1 MEKKLHYQYVMLQ
14 CSFYAMS
21 ACFIGYMVPV
31 LQTQG
36 FNHTQIG
43 FFLALRALFS
53 VIFQPIIANVMDKFK
68 SVISFN
74 QLIAVMI
81 IISMMMTGVQILNP
95 GFFGMTFIFMMYGM
109 VTYGMVSFIDAMS
122 TLYFYKGQKIN
133 YPVAR
138 GAGSLSYAISAL
150 LVGLFVAPERILVT
164 QFFLF
169 FPLLFFILK
178 IDCVKGAD
186 ATHHESEN
194 QSFSYPALLRA
205 FPFFK
210 LFLIAIIFSFI
221 GKELSS
227 SFLIDVYRSLGGNNR
242 DYGLGTFLLAASEIP
257 AAIIFT
263 RLADRLGIYRLMLLS
278 FFFAFLRIFLIM
290 LAPNLLLLNIAQMMQ
305 MLGNGLFWAGNIQF
319 IRTILPAKD
328 AVKAQAAVGVCYL
341 GIGSGVGSLLSGV
354 ILEATNLTTLL
365 ATASFFSLIGFFILL
380 SGQKYERSA
389 DSLGQNQS
397 L

>member
-81 IISMMMTGVQILNP
+81 IISMMMTGIQILNP
-95 GFFGMTFIFMMYGM
+95 GFFGMTFIFMMYGI

-150 LVGLFVAPERILVT
+150 LIGLFVAPERILVA

-178 IDCVKGAD
+178 IDRVKGAD

-194 QSFSYPALLRA
+194 QSFSYPALLHA

-389 DSLGQNQS
+389 DSLGQNHS

>member
-1 MEKKLHYQYVMLQ
+1 M
-14 CSFYAMS
+14 
-21 ACFIGYMVPV
+21 
-31 LQTQG
+31 
-36 FNHTQIG
+36 
-43 FFLALRALFS
+43 
-53 VIFQPIIANVMDKFK
+53 
-68 SVISFN
+68 
-74 QLIAVMI
+74 
-81 IISMMMTGVQILNP
+81 
-95 GFFGMTFIFMMYGM
+95 
-109 VTYGMVSFIDAMS
+109 
-122 TLYFYKGQKIN
+122 
-133 YPVAR
+133 
-138 GAGSLSYAISAL
+138 
-150 LVGLFVAPERILVT
+150 
-164 QFFLF
+164 
-169 FPLLFFILK
+169 
-178 IDCVKGAD
+178 KGAD

-365 ATASFFSLIGFFILL
+365 ATASFFSLIGFLLLL

>member
-81 IISMMMTGVQILNP
+81 IISMMMTGIQILNP
-95 GFFGMTFIFMMYGM
+95 GFFGMTFIFMMYG
-109 VTYGMVSFIDAMS
+109 VATYGMVSFIDAMS

-150 LVGLFVAPERILVT
+150 LIGFFVTPERILVA

-178 IDCVKGAD
+178 IERVKGAD

-365 ATASFFSLIGFFILL
+365 ATASFFSLISMVCLCCHCA
-380 SGQKYERSA
+380 QA
-389 DSLGQNQS
+389 SLEIS

>member
-21 ACFIGYMVPV
+21 ACFFGYMVPV

-68 SVISFN
+68 SMISFN

-81 IISMMMTGVQILNP
+81 VISMMMTGIQILNP
-95 GFFGMTFIFMMYGM
+95 GFFGMTFIFMMYG
-109 VTYGMVSFIDAMS
+109 VATYGMVSFIDAMS

-138 GAGSLSYAISAL
+138 GAGSLSYAISAFL
-150 LVGLFVAPERILVT
+150 IGLFVAPERILVA

-178 IDCVKGAD
+178 IDRVKGAD

-242 DYGLGTFLLAASEIP
+242 DYGLGIFLLAASEIP

-290 LAPNLLLLNIAQMMQ
+290 LAPNLLLLNVAQMMQ

-354 ILEATNLTTLL
+354 ILEATNLMTLL
-365 ATASFFSLIGFFILL
+365 ATASFFSLIGFLLLL
-380 SGQKYERSA
+380 SGQKYERST
-389 DSLGQNQS
+389 DSLEQNQS
-397 L
+397 Q

>member
-95 GFFGMTFIFMMYGM
+95 VFYAMTFIFMMYGM

-365 ATASFFSLIGFFILL
+365 ATASFFSLIGFLLLL
-380 SGQKYERSA
+380 SGQKYERSI

>member
-14 CSFYAMS
+14 CSFYAMT

-36 FNHTQIG
+36 FNHTEIG
-43 FFLALRALFS
+43 FFLATRALFS
-53 VIFQPIIANVMDKFK
+53 VIFQPIIAHFMDKFK
-68 SVISFN
+68 AKISFN

-81 IISMMMTGVQILNP
+81 VVSMTMTGIQILNP
-95 GFFGMTFIFMMYGM
+95 NFFGTTLIFIMYGIF
-109 VTYGMVSFIDAMS
+109 TFGMVSFIDAMS
-122 TLYFYKGQKIN
+122 TLYFYKGKKIN

-138 GAGSLSYAISAL
+138 GAGSMSYAISAL
-150 LVGLFVAPERILVT
+150 SIGFFVAPDRILIA

-169 FPLLFFILK
+169 LPLLFFILR
-178 IDCVKGAD
+178 IDQVKGAD
-186 ATHHESEN
+186 AVSHDSEEN
-194 QSFSYPALLRA
+194 SFSFSELLRE

-210 LFLIAIIFSFI
+210 LFLLAIIFSFV
-221 GKELSS
+221 GKEMSS
-227 SFLIDVYRSLGGNNR
+227 SFLIDVYRSLGGDNR
-242 DYGLGTFLLAASEIP
+242 SYGLGTFLLAASEIP

-263 RLADRLGIYRLMLLS
+263 RMADRLGIYRLMLFS

-290 LAPNLLLLNIAQMMQ
+290 LAPNLFFLNVAQMMQ

-319 IRTILPAKD
+319 IRTILPSKD
-328 AVKAQAAVGVCYL
+328 TVKAQAAVGVCYL

-365 ATASFFSLIGFFILL
+365 TVSSFFALTGFIILL
-380 SGQKYERSA
+380 SAKKYDTPMER
-389 DSLGQNQS
+389 LIKKQG
-397 L
+397 

>member
-36 FNHTQIG
+36 FKHTQIG

-365 ATASFFSLIGFFILL
+365 ATASFFSLIGFLLLL
-380 SGQKYERSA
+380 SGHKYERSI
-389 DSLGQNQS
+389 DSLVQNQS

>member
-1 MEKKLHYQYVMLQ
+1 
-14 CSFYAMS
+14 
-21 ACFIGYMVPV
+21 
-31 LQTQG
+31 
-36 FNHTQIG
+36 
-43 FFLALRALFS
+43 
-53 VIFQPIIANVMDKFK
+53 
-68 SVISFN
+68 
-74 QLIAVMI
+74 MI

-194 QSFSYPALLRA
+194 QSFSYPALFRA

-263 RLADRLGIYRLMLLS
+263 RLADRLGIYRLMLLYS
-278 FFFAFLRIFLIM
+278 SCE
-290 LAPNLLLLNIAQMMQ
+290 
-305 MLGNGLFWAGNIQF
+305 
-319 IRTILPAKD
+319 IL
-328 AVKAQAAVGVCYL
+328 
-341 GIGSGVGSLLSGV
+341 
-354 ILEATNLTTLL
+354 T
-365 ATASFFSLIGFFILL
+365 
-380 SGQKYERSA
+380 
-389 DSLGQNQS
+389 
-397 L
+397 